1 MWILFAIGSAFFA
14 GITAILAKIG
24 VKNVNSNVATAIRTV
39 VILIFSW
46 IMVLITN
53 SYQEIAF
60 VDEETLIFLIL
71 SGIATGLSWLCY
83 YRALQIGDVNKVVAI
98 DKSSIVLT
106 IILAFIILD
115 EKITFIK
122 FISIIIIVIGT
133 YLMIDKKNEAE
144 YKKNRGWLMFA
155 LLSAIFASLTSIL
168 GKIGINNINSNLG
181 TAIRT
186 IIVLIMAWIVVFV
199 TKSNKEIKKI
209 DKRSLKFIILS
220 GITTGLSWLCYYRA
234 LQDGYASVVVP
245 LDKFSIVFTVVFSY
259 IFLKEK
265 LNKKAFLGFLL
276 IILGTLCLII

>member
-83 YRALQIGDVNKVVAI
+83 YRALQIGDVNKVVAV

-144 YKKNRGWLMFA
+144 YTKNRRWLMFV

-276 IILGTLCLII
+276 IIWGTLCLII

>member
-60 VDEETLIFLIL
+60 VDGETLIFLIL

-115 EKITFIK
+115 
-122 FISIIIIVIGT
+122 
-133 YLMIDKKNEAE
+133 
-144 YKKNRGWLMFA
+144 
-155 LLSAIFASLTSIL
+155 
-168 GKIGINNINSNLG
+168 
-181 TAIRT
+181 
-186 IIVLIMAWIVVFV
+186 
-199 TKSNKEIKKI
+199 
-209 DKRSLKFIILS
+209 
-220 GITTGLSWLCYYRA
+220 
-234 LQDGYASVVVP
+234 
-245 LDKFSIVFTVVFSY
+245 
-259 IFLKEK
+259 
-265 LNKKAFLGFLL
+265 
-276 IILGTLCLII
+276 

>member
-60 VDEETLIFLIL
+60 VDGETLIFLIL

-98 DKSSIVLT
+98 DKSSIVLA

-168 GKIGINNINSNLG
+168 AKIGINNINSNLG

>member
-144 YKKNRGWLMFA
+144 YKKNRRWLMFV

>member
-168 GKIGINNINSNLG
+168 AKIGINNINSNLG

>member
-106 IILAFIILD
+106 IILAFFILD

-168 GKIGINNINSNLG
+168 AKIGINNINSNLG

>member
-1 MWILFAIGSAFFA
+1 
-14 GITAILAKIG
+14 
-24 VKNVNSNVATAIRTV
+24 
-39 VILIFSW
+39 
-46 IMVLITN
+46 
-53 SYQEIAF
+53 
-60 VDEETLIFLIL
+60 
-71 SGIATGLSWLCY
+71 
-83 YRALQIGDVNKVVAI
+83 
-98 DKSSIVLT
+98 
-106 IILAFIILD
+106 
-115 EKITFIK
+115 
-122 FISIIIIVIGT
+122 
-133 YLMIDKKNEAE
+133 
-144 YKKNRGWLMFA
+144 MFA

>member
-60 VDEETLIFLIL
+60 VDGETLIFLIL

-144 YKKNRGWLMFA
+144 YKKNRRWLMFA
-155 LLSAIFASLTSIL
+155 LLSSIFASLTSIL

>member
-144 YKKNRGWLMFA
+144 YKKNRRWLMFA

>member
-60 VDEETLIFLIL
+60 VDGETLIFLIL

-144 YKKNRGWLMFA
+144 YKKNRRWLMFA

-168 GKIGINNINSNLG
+168 AKIGINNINSNLG

>member
-71 SGIATGLSWLCY
+71 SGITTGLSWLCY

-168 GKIGINNINSNLG
+168 AKIGINNINSNLG

>member
-60 VDEETLIFLIL
+60 VDGETLIFLIL

-168 GKIGINNINSNLG
+168 AKIGINNINSNLG

>member
-60 VDEETLIFLIL
+60 VDGETLIFLIL

>member
-53 SYQEIAF
+53 SYQEIDF
-60 VDEETLIFLIL
+60 VDGETLIFLIL

-199 TKSNKEIKKI
+199 TKSHKEIKKI

>member
-144 YKKNRGWLMFA
+144 YKKNRRWLMFA

-168 GKIGINNINSNLG
+168 AKIGINNINSNLG

>member
-144 YKKNRGWLMFA
+144 YKKNRRWLMFA
-155 LLSAIFASLTSIL
+155 LLSSIFASLTSIL

>member
-60 VDEETLIFLIL
+60 VDEEALIFLIL

>member
-60 VDEETLIFLIL
+60 VDGETLIFL
-71 SGIATGLSWLCY
+71 
-83 YRALQIGDVNKVVAI
+83 
-98 DKSSIVLT
+98 
-106 IILAFIILD
+106 
-115 EKITFIK
+115 
-122 FISIIIIVIGT
+122 
-133 YLMIDKKNEAE
+133 
-144 YKKNRGWLMFA
+144 
-155 LLSAIFASLTSIL
+155 
-168 GKIGINNINSNLG
+168 
-181 TAIRT
+181 
-186 IIVLIMAWIVVFV
+186 
-199 TKSNKEIKKI
+199 
-209 DKRSLKFIILS
+209 ILS

>member
-144 YKKNRGWLMFA
+144 YTKNRRWLMFV

-199 TKSNKEIKKI
+199 TKSHKEIKKI

-234 LQDGYASVVVP
+234 LKDGYASVVVP

>member
-122 FISIIIIVIGT
+122 FQT
-133 YLMIDKKNEAE
+133 
-144 YKKNRGWLMFA
+144 R
-155 LLSAIFASLTSIL
+155 
-168 GKIGINNINSNLG
+168 
-181 TAIRT
+181 
-186 IIVLIMAWIVVFV
+186 
-199 TKSNKEIKKI
+199 
-209 DKRSLKFIILS
+209 
-220 GITTGLSWLCYYRA
+220 
-234 LQDGYASVVVP
+234 
-245 LDKFSIVFTVVFSY
+245 
-259 IFLKEK
+259 
-265 LNKKAFLGFLL
+265 
-276 IILGTLCLII
+276 

>member
-144 YKKNRGWLMFA
+144 YTKNRRWLMFV

-199 TKSNKEIKKI
+199 TKSHKEIKKI

>member
-144 YKKNRGWLMFA
+144 YKKNRRWLMFV

-199 TKSNKEIKKI
+199 TKSHKEIKKI

>member
-60 VDEETLIFLIL
+60 VDGETLIFLIL

-144 YKKNRGWLMFA
+144 YKKNRRCLMFA

-168 GKIGINNINSNLG
+168 AKIGINNINSNLG

>member
-144 YKKNRGWLMFA
+144 YTKNRRWLMFV

-168 GKIGINNINSNLG
+168 AKIGINNINSNLG

>member
-60 VDEETLIFLIL
+60 VDGETLIFLIL

-144 YKKNRGWLMFA
+144 YKKNRRWLMFA